1 MKSEIL
7 REAIQEAINLTA
19 SVPEGLQQI
28 AFGKALDILTDERI
42 AIARGRRAH
51 RGPSSKQS
59 LRNGARRRVGPKL
72 AISQLLDAGFFDS
85 GRTLPEI
92 QSYLRNTTGSNY
104 ESNELS
110 ISLLRLTRDGR
121 LHRDRNSA
129 RQYEYWTERA
139 LGPTQPK
146 TLRQGRA
153 GARLLTDG
161 KSMTR

>member
-1 MKSEIL
+1 VKSEIL
-7 REAIQEAINLTA
+7 RAAIREAIELTA

-42 AIARGRRAH
+42 ATARGHRAQGGASSQRR
-51 RGPSSKQS
+51 
-59 LRNGARRRVGPKL
+59 LRNVARRRMGPKL

-85 GRTLPEI
+85 GRALPEI

-121 LHRDRNSA
+121 LHRDRNI
-129 RQYEYWTERA
+129 RGQYEYWAEHA
-139 LGPTQPK
+139 PGSAQLK
-146 TLRQGRA
+146 TLRHGRPS
-153 GARLLTDG
+153 ARLLTDG
-161 KSMTR
+161 KSMAR